1 MTQILVIEDDAVT
14 CTLMLRLL
22 QAEAFEVLIANDGFT
37 GIQLAQAHEPD
48 LIICDIMMPE
58 SNGYEVLQ
66 KLRTQPA
73 TAAIPFIFLSAK
85 ADRTD
90 FRQGMES
97 GADDYLIKPFKRDE
111 LLAAIAARLKKR
123 AALAQPYIDE
133 MKRAAKT
140 LGQIAFVDPL
150 TGLPNRISF
159 HNECQKAIKR
169 TQQADYLVAIVR
181 FNLKDFEAINTTL
194 GYFNGDDLLQKVAE
208 RLKQSAENYA
218 VARLVDNDFGMLL
231 HDVTSKEAIAGTTQQ
246 VLATLIE
253 PYDLE
258 GQSVQVQLRIGVAI
272 YPDHGSSA
280 GELFTYAE
288 NVMQDAVVHDQHDQ
302 LHTPA
307 TPVLATEH
315 QHQQKQLSLAISRSE
330 LQIHYQPQVN
340 LITGRMIGAEARL
353 LWSHPEHGLID
364 PHAAI
369 AEADDALVCVINQ
382 WTLETACKQAKVW
395 QALAPRP
402 MRVAVNISAPQFR
415 QNDVVATVLQLL
427 QRSELDP
434 DVLMLELAEACAM
447 EAVDAAILKLKEL
460 KAIGVA
466 IAIDDFGTGFSSL
479 NYLKRFPLSML
490 KIHPSFIQTMLTDAN
505 DAAIVKTIIGI
516 GQSLQLKVLAEG
528 VETAAQ
534 VSFLRQSGCY
544 ATQGNWFRPPLPAL
558 ELEALLLTDERF
570 DMNN

>member
-14 CTLMLRLL
+14 CTLMLKLL

-37 GIQLAQAHEPD
+37 GVQLAQAHEPD

-58 SNGYEVLQ
+58 SNGYEVLR

-73 TAAIPFIFLSAK
+73 TAAIPFIFLSSK
-85 ADRTD
+85 ADHTD
-90 FRQGMES
+90 FRQGMEL

-111 LLAAIAARLKKR
+111 LLAAIAARLNKR
-123 AALAQPYIDE
+123 AALTQPYIDE
-133 MKRAAKT
+133 MKRAANT

-159 HNECQKAIKR
+159 HDQCQKAIKR
-169 TQQADYLVAIVR
+169 TQQADHLVAVVR
-181 FNLKDFEAINTTL
+181 FNLKDFGATHTTL
-194 GYFNGDDLLQKVAE
+194 GYFNGDDLLQEVAE
-208 RLKQSAENYA
+208 RLKQSAENYP
-218 VARLVDNDFGMLL
+218 VARLAANGFGMLL
-231 HDVTSKEAIAGTTQQ
+231 HDVTSEEAIADMTQQ
-246 VLATLIE
+246 VLATLVE

-258 GQSVQVQLRIGVAI
+258 GQSVQVQLRTGVAI
-272 YPDHGSSA
+272 YPKHGSSA

-288 NVMQDAVVHDQHDQ
+288 NAMQDAAVHDQHDQ

-315 QHQQKQLSLAISRSE
+315 QHQQAQLGLAISRSE
-330 LQIHYQPQVN
+330 LQIYYQPQVN

-364 PHAAI
+364 PQAVMV
-369 AEADDALVCVINQ
+369 EADEALVCAINQ

-395 QALAPRP
+395 QAVAPRP

-415 QNDVVATVLQLL
+415 QDDVVATVMQLL
-427 QRSELDP
+427 QQSELDP

-460 KAIGVA
+460 RAIGIA

-505 DAAIVKTIIGI
+505 DAAIVKTIIAI

-570 DMNN
+570 DMNS